1 MEPEPTDVTILLSE
15 LEKGNQE
22 AASKLVP
29 LVYDELRRIADHY
42 MHLER
47 QDHTLQA
54 TALVHEAYIKLVE
67 LPSRHFQNRTHFF
80 AIAAK
85 VMRHLLVDYAR
96 RRNAEKRSGAH
107 KIVPLDDVFNISGL
121 LVPTE
126 EGTQPEELLRL
137 DNALEKLAELD
148 PRQVRIVELRFFGGM
163 TVEETA
169 DIVGIS
175 PRQVKREWSFA
186 RAWLHG
192 ELESNRHG
200 DLAGELGS
208 R

>member
-1 MEPEPTDVTILLSE
+1 MKPEPTDVTLLLSE

-29 LVYDELRRIADHY
+29 LVYDELQRIADHY

-47 QDHTLQA
+47 QDHTLLA
-54 TALVHEAYIKLVE
+54 KL
-67 LPSRHFQNRTHFF
+67 
-80 AIAAK
+80 
-85 VMRHLLVDYAR
+85 
-96 RRNAEKRSGAH
+96 G
-107 KIVPLDDVFNISGL
+107 
-121 LVPTE
+121 
-126 EGTQPEELLRL
+126 
-137 DNALEKLAELD
+137 

-192 ELESNRHG
+192 ELESSRYG